1 MMVKQDL
8 IKPPESSRTAISRGS
23 QGIALLMVLWVLTIL
38 MVIVF
43 SFSYMGRTEALA
55 VLSFREGVEKKWL
68 AEAGVERGITEI
80 FYRNMHKN
88 QAVVLEGTEVWKT
101 DGTPHKIRTD
111 NGYFVIS
118 IIDETGK
125 VDINTLNDT
134 SGIILKNLLVNS
146 GVLEENAET
155 IVDSILDWKDKTGGG
170 VHRLHGAG
178 DDYYMSLP
186 NPYKTKHDNFDTLE
200 ELLLVKGVTYEILY
214 GDGKKRGVIDFLTV
228 NSKSPIINVMA
239 APKEVLTAIPG
250 ITPEIADNIISLRE
264 NQAGTPN
271 FQQLLA
277 NVQPPFNSFVR
288 PTASNTFTID
298 AAGYKGDN
306 KQGYAVRAT
315 VGIEGNNKYRYLYY
329 KSPAEVRR
337 DSASSD

>member
-1 MMVKQDL
+1 MMGEQDFIKSPGSGRTL
-8 IKPPESSRTAISRGS
+8 ISSGS

-55 VLSFREGVEKKWL
+55 VLSFREGVEKKLL

-80 FYRNMHKN
+80 FYRNMYKN

-101 DGTPHKIRTD
+101 DGTPYKIPTD
-111 NGYFVIS
+111 NGYFTVS
-118 IIDETGK
+118 LVDETGK
-125 VDINTLNDT
+125 IGINTLNDS
-134 SGIILKNLLVNS
+134 SGIIMKNLLINS
-146 GVLEENAET
+146 GVQEENAET
-155 IVDSILDWKDKTGGG
+155 IVDSTLDWKNKAGDL
-170 VHRLHGAG
+170 HRLHGAG

-186 NPYKTKHDNFDTLE
+186 NPYKAKHDNFDTLE
-200 ELLLVKGVTYEILY
+200 ELLLVKGMTYEILY
-214 GDGKKRGVIDFLTV
+214 GDGEKRGVIDFLTV

-250 ITPEIADNIISLRE
+250 ITPEIADNIISIRQ
-264 NQAGTPN
+264 NQAGTQN

-277 NVQPPFNSFVR
+277 NVQPPFNSFVG

-298 AAGYKGDN
+298 AAGYKGNN

-329 KSPAEVRR
+329 KSPAEVRH
-337 DSASSD
+337 DSARSD